1 MKQLV
6 VLLSIFTVIF
16 FFGCQ
21 ENQITE
27 PINSLDKTSGLINGG
42 VINLDSPVFDPLS
55 GKCAVSGVVKYKIYR
70 PLANEEPM
78 TASKKVERVKLIIAM
93 DAVLVDLLN
102 TQPHERWLIKG
113 TTEHQV
119 VFFQDDIK
127 PIQLKYE
134 ITGRDDIILIVK
146 YNFERYSLSL
156 QQMYLVR
163 KRVVALS

>member
-6 VLLSIFTVIF
+6 VLFSIISVIF

-27 PINSLDKTSGLINGG
+27 PANPLDKTSTSSLINVG

-102 TQPHERWLIKG
+102 TQPHDRWLIKG
-113 TTEHQV
+113 ITEHQV
-119 VFFQDDIK
+119 VFFQDDVK
-127 PIQLKYE
+127 TIQLKYE

-146 YNFERYSLSL
+146 YNFEMYSLSI
-156 QQMYLVR
+156 QKMYL
-163 KRVVALS
+163 KEL